1 MNKIRICYLY
11 SDLLNPAG
19 DFGNLKALTRHL
31 EQNKINSEIKN
42 HKSGEKINAKDSDI
56 FYLGGAQDF
65 DREAVLDDMNKT
77 GNAEEIKSAIE
88 SGKTFL
94 AIGGGFELLGKY
106 FETLDKKQV
115 KCLDILDFYTI
126 DSTNREAKN
135 FLFEVSDAGK
145 VAGFENHSGKTF
157 LSPNIRPL
165 GQVLVGEGNNG
176 EDKTEGARFKNTF
189 CTYAGG
195 PVLVKNP
202 AFCNLIL
209 SAATD
214 KNIKTINIYEN
225 AAHNYLV
232 ERLESTK
239 RTSSNF

>member
-11 SDLLNPAG
+11 SDMLNPAG

-31 EQNKINSEIKN
+31 EQNKIAAEIIN
-42 HKSGEKINAKDSDI
+42 HKAGEKISANDFDI

-65 DREAVLDDMNKT
+65 DREAILSDMKKT
-77 GNAEEIKSAIE
+77 SNAAEIKNAVE

-94 AIGGGFELLGKY
+94 AIGGGYELLGKY
-106 FETLDKKQV
+106 FKTVDHRQI

-126 DSTNREAKN
+126 DSAKRDAKN
-135 FLFEVSDAGK
+135 FLFEMTDAGK
-145 VAGFENHSGKTF
+145 VVGFENHSGKTF
-157 LSPNIRPL
+157 LGPNTRPL
-165 GQVLVGEGNNG
+165 GQVLNGEGNNG

-202 AFCNLIL
+202 DFCNLIL

-214 KNIKTINIYEN
+214 KNIKTTNVYEN

-239 RTSSNF
+239 RISSNF